1 MNTISKFALAGFVA
15 LALAT
20 GCDDHDHDH
29 DHSGATT
36 QGAAAQDH
44 GHGHGHDHAH
54 GGETHEPLGLEN
66 AGPYEVAPVQLG
78 KLKPGGEIAFDV
90 EILGQGQPR
99 PKAVRFWI
107 GAADGAGATREPPE
121 SDKDNVY
128 HVDLPV
134 PPTVTA
140 DTRLHVEIEPAS
152 GGPATASFALKR

>member
-90 EILGQGQPR
+90 EILGQGQPK

-107 GAADGAGATREPPE
+107 GGADAAGATKALPE
-121 SDKDNVY
+121 SEKDNVY
-128 HVDLPV
+128 HVDLTV
-134 PPTVTA
+134 PQALTA
-140 DTRLHVEIEPAS
+140 DAKLWVEIEAAS
-152 GGPATASFALKR
+152 GPPLTASFSLKQ

>member
-90 EILGQGQPR
+90 EILGQGQPK

-107 GAADGAGATREPPE
+107 GSAGADAGAKVPPE
-121 SDKDNVY
+121 SEKDNVY
-128 HVDLPV
+128 HVDLTV
-134 PPTVTA
+134 PPAPTA
-140 DTRLHVEIEPAS
+140 QTRLWVEIEPAS
-152 GGPATASFALKR
+152 GPVVRASFALKQ